1 MDILTEYLVKTKTR
15 LTYEKLLSYVWH
27 DKQVQDKII
36 ELNTIGQLFNKSIDS
51 LGDGLI
57 DQSTGEKGGK
67 YKGRTQAIAEREGIY
82 NKIAGQPY
90 NFDWSGYF
98 FQSFSILVS
107 GVNAE
112 ILADPIKIQKGQRID
127 LFEKYG
133 EDIVGLTEFSKQ
145 ELREV
150 IRIPIQRFNKRGLSV
165 N

>member
-36 ELNTIGQLFNKSIDS
+36 ELNTIGQLFNKGQRSDESFLDDYAISSVRDYGKPDGAIK
-51 LGDGLI
+51 LYDTGDF
-57 DQSTGEKGGK
+57 
-67 YKGRTQAIAEREGIY
+67 YR
-82 NKIAGQPY
+82 
-90 NFDWSGYF
+90 
-98 FQSFSILVS
+98 SFSVLVE

-112 ILADPIKIQKGQRID
+112 ISADPIKITEQGQRID
-127 LFEKYG
+127 LFKEYG
-133 EDIVGLTEFSKQ
+133 EDIVGLTEISKQ